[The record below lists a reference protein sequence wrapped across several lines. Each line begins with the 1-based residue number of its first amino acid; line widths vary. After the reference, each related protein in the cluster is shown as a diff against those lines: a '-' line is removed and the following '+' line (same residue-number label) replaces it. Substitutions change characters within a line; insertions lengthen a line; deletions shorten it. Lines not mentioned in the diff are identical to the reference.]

1 MVLNKTRLVGLVL
14 LAAGAF
20 TAGCTSTGTSSGAS
34 APVPAMDRGA
44 AGDSFTGAES
54 GSAPGSGSKA
64 EAAPQAP
71 EQARVDQPGVDRKL
85 VRTASVELSAPKVP
99 EAADRVRA
107 EAVAAG
113 GFSGQEQ
120 VTDRFATL
128 TVHVPSDKLDA
139 ALSRIAEA
147 GTVTSR
153 SQTAQDVTEQ
163 VVDVESRIQTQRTS
177 LARVRALLDRAT
189 SISEIVQLESEVT
202 RREAELESLLKR
214 REALAGSVALSAVT
228 VRISVDGAAPVPV
241 SEDDSFLGALA
252 TGWHAFLDAGSFV
265 LRVVGT
271 LLPFAVVLGVPA
283 YLIWRYRRRNRSVAP
298 PAVAAQVVPES

>member
-1 MVLNKTRLVGLVL
+1 MVLNRVRLAGLVL
-14 LAAGAF
+14 VVAGAF
-20 TAGCTSTGTSSGAS
+20 TAGCTASESSSGAAA
-34 APVPAMDRGA
+34 APAPALDRQA
-44 AGDSFTGAES
+44 AGDLTGSEPDS
-54 GSAPGSGSKA
+54 GSGAKA
-64 EAAPQAP
+64 EAPQTP
-71 EQARVDQPGVDRKL
+71 EQARIDQPGVDRKL
-85 VRTASVELSAPKVP
+85 VRTATVELSAAKVP

-107 EAVAAG
+107 EAVAVG

-120 VTDRFATL
+120 VTDRFALL

-139 ALSRIAEA
+139 ALTRIAEA

-189 SISEIVQLESEVT
+189 SITEIVQLEGEVT

-228 VRISVDGAAPVPV
+228 IRISQDGAPPAPAA
-241 SEDDSFLGALA
+241 EDDSFLAALA

-271 LLPFAVVLGVPA
+271 LLPFAVILGIPA
-283 YLIWRYRRRNRSVAP
+283 YLIWRHRRRNRRPAAVPQPAP
-298 PAVAAQVVPES
+298 ADA